1 MEQIQEM
8 LKGCPDFKLE
18 ELNYGNPCDPYK
30 FGQWAAAYL
39 TNKVGNMYVFHDV
52 FWPKIDEM
60 TFVGAFEDTFGMT
73 YDEFNKEFKVFL
85 NLPLEDQLAII
96 PDINFKSE

>member
-1 MEQIQEM
+1 M
-8 LKGCPDFKLE
+8 
-18 ELNYGNPCDPYK
+18 NYGNPCDPYK

-73 YDEFNKEFKVFL
+73 YDEFNNEFKIFL
-85 NLPLEDQLAII
+85 NLSLEDQLAII

>member
-1 MEQIQEM
+1 
-8 LKGCPDFKLE
+8 
-18 ELNYGNPCDPYK
+18 
-30 FGQWAAAYL
+30 
-39 TNKVGNMYVFHDV
+39 
-52 FWPKIDEM
+52 M

-73 YDEFNKEFKVFL
+73 YDEFNEEFKIFL